1 MAALSP
7 APQSYIQSMLDS
19 DAYKYSM
26 QNALLQAYPDVL
38 VKYRFTNRGGTRF
51 TREMFDACQ
60 LAINHLETLRLQPE
74 ERAFLERRCPYLPKS
89 YLDFLA
95 SYRFRPHDQVKF
107 EFVSTTG
114 EKDANGVEWGKFELE
129 ISGKWV
135 ETILYEVPVMSI
147 ISEAYFTHVDTKWDY
162 VGQFEQARDKGH
174 RLFEAGC
181 VLSEF
186 GSRRRR
192 TYKAHD
198 IIMRGLIKANEDC
211 GNGQM
216 GKGGKLAGT
225 SNLHFAQKYDL
236 APIGTIAHELI
247 MGIAALEGY
256 EGSNGRTMD
265 LWEKIYPD
273 GSLGIALTD
282 TFTTRPFF
290 DDFVANPERARRWK
304 GLRQDS
310 GDPIK
315 FIPMAKEAF
324 GKVGADP
331 KTKVVVFSDALDVDR
346 CIELKQAADEAGIG
360 ASFGVGTNLTNDFRH
375 VDEPVLQEVPGEGPP
390 RTEGEKSKAL
400 NMVIKLYSINDQ
412 PCVKISDEL
421 TKNTGDPEAVKLVK
435 QRFGLEEHGAE
446 ESKWGPTV

>member
-7 APQSYIQSMLDS
+7 APESYIQSMLDS

-38 VKYRFTNRGGTRF
+38 VKYRFTNRGGTKF
-51 TREMFDACQ
+51 TRDMFDACQ
-60 LAINHLETLRLQPE
+60 TAINHLETLRLQPE
-74 ERAFLERRCPYLPKS
+74 ERAFLERRCPYLPQT

-95 SYRFRPHDQVKF
+95 SFRFRPHKQVNF
-107 EFVSTTG
+107 EFVSTG
-114 EKDANGVEWGKFELE
+114 KDDKGVEWGSFELE
-129 ISGKWV
+129 IKGKWV
-135 ETILYEVPVMSI
+135 DTILYEVPVMSI

-162 VGQFEQARDKGH
+162 VGQFEQAREKGH

-181 VLSEF
+181 MLSEF

-198 IIMRGLIKANEDC
+198 IIIRGLIKANEDC
-211 GNGQM
+211 GNGQK

-265 LWEKIYPD
+265 LWEKVYPD

-290 DDFVANPERARRWK
+290 EDFVANPERARRWK

-324 GKVGADP
+324 ERVGADP
-331 KTKVVVFSDALDVDR
+331 KTKIVVFSDALDVDR

-375 VDEPVLQEVPGEGPP
+375 VEEPVLQNVSGEGAP
-390 RTEGEKSKAL
+390 RSEGEKSKAL

-421 TKNTGDPEAVKLVK
+421 TKNTGDPEAVQLVK
-435 QRFGLEEHGAE
+435 QRFGLEEHGT
-446 ESKWGPTV
+446 ESMWGPTV